1 MYFPSLLKSRPSKK
15 QYGIK
20 KINNIEE
27 DYYVV

>member
-20 KINNIEE
+20 KINIEE